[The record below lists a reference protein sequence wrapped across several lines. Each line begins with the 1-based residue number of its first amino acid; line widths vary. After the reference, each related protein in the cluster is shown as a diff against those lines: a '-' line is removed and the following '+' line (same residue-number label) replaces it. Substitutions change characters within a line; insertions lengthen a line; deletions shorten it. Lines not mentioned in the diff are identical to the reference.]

1 MDISWYELR
10 YENVTSGATWN
21 TSTPLTKVTRRK
33 SDSVVINSMTGAILI
48 KAVDKLGNS
57 SAIENIV
64 YTNISG
70 LQNYNSVATYSE

>member
-1 MDISWYELR
+1 M
-10 YENVTSGATWN
+10 
-21 TSTPLTKVTRRK
+21 P
-33 SDSVVINSMTGAILI
+33 GAILI